1 LKLKTIIKKN
11 NYALAAWRSGHC
23 IRLRIKK
30 SYNAAGSLVRFDNK
44 KVFFHLKNTLAYYN
58 AGVVVVN
65 LEVVGLGPGLE
76 SVQGIK
82 FLGKQSSAVVYT

>member
-1 LKLKTIIKKN
+1 VDIASASGSRRPGANPTI
-11 NYALAAWRSGHC
+11 A
-23 IRLRIKK
+23 

-82 FLGKQSSAVVYT
+82 FLGK